1 MHFITIKVAIKPFL
15 MFAHIPIMNDYER
28 HVGKMDVEPPQA
40 QVVEF
45 PVMNPGN
52 YNLSGEQQPDIA
64 AAC

>member
-1 MHFITIKVAIKPFL
+1 